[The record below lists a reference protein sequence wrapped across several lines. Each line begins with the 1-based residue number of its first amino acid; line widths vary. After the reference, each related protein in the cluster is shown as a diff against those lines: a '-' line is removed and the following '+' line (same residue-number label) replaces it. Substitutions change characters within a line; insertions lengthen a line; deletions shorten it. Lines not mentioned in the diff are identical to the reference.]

1 MATNE
6 ATRFKP
12 KPVEEKLKATNI
24 YLRQDQLSWMQ
35 ENTDNQSVFIR
46 NAIDAAIRQW
56 QLDNDDTD
64 CAAALDAMA
73 ADETEEQPKGRKG
86 RTE

>member
-6 ATRFKP
+6 ATRFRK

-24 YLRQDQLSWMQ
+24 YLRQDQLSWLQ
-35 ENTDNQSVFIR
+35 ENTENQSVFIR
-46 NAIDAAIRQW
+46 NAIDAAIARW

-64 CAAALDAMA
+64 YAAALDAMA
-73 ADETEEQPKGRKG
+73 ADETK
-86 RTE
+86 

>member
-12 KPVEEKLKATNI
+12 KPPDEKLKATNI
-24 YLRQDQLSWMQ
+24 YLRPEQLAWLK
-35 ENTDNQSVFIR
+35 ENTENQSVFIR

-64 CAAALDAMA
+64 YAAALDTMA
-73 ADETEEQPKGRKG
+73 ADKSEE
-86 RTE
+86 

>member
-1 MATNE
+1 MTRNNE

-24 YLRQDQLSWMQ
+24 YLRPEQLAWLK
-35 ENTDNQSVFIR
+35 ENTSNQSVFIR

-64 CAAALDAMA
+64 YAAALDAMA
-73 ADETEEQPKGRKG
+73 ADKSEE
-86 RTE
+86 

>member
-12 KPVEEKLKATNI
+12 KPLGEKLKATNI
-24 YLRQDQLSWMQ
+24 YLRQDQLAWLQ

-46 NAIDAAIRQW
+46 NAIDAAIAQW
-56 QLDNDDTD
+56 QLDNDPTD
-64 CAAALDAMA
+64 YAASLDAMA
-73 ADETEEQPKGRKG
+73 ADKSEK
-86 RTE
+86 